1 MGERFLRP
9 AGLSAWP
16 GIVDDGSGRWDSTP
30 RRPPPP
36 PPTLPPRGRPQPT
49 ARPRRPVCLSR
60 LTTDLRRGPR
70 PPAPLSLA
78 GPRGC
83 LMPRGG
89 WVPDKHDVSRNP
101 PPCFRRRVS
110 GPRRA
115 ETEPRP
121 FRPAARQAIG
131 PELQTPPAGGGW
143 SVVGGGGCFC
153 CTWCDLAALPPP
165 PPPLP
170 ATPLRGYLVD
180 PASSICLSQRLSHA
194 SLSTHGR
201 YSETA
206 NGSLNQLWFL

>member
-1 MGERFLRP
+1 MGLNP
-9 AGLSAWP
+9 
-16 GIVDDGSGRWDSTP
+16 
-30 RRPPPP
+30 RPPTTP

-83 LMPRGG
+83 LMLRGG
-89 WVPDKHDVSRNP
+89 SVPDKHDVSRKP
-101 PPCFRRRVS
+101 PPCLCPS
-110 GPRRA
+110 PGLRA
-115 ETEPRP
+115 PTSQNRASALPSC
-121 FRPAARQAIG
+121 RQAG
-131 PELQTPPAGGGW
+131 DWPRAANTPSGRW
-143 SVVGGGGCFC
+143 LVGGSGGCGGC
-153 CTWCDLAALPPP
+153 LVCTWCDLAALPPP
-165 PPPLP
+165 PLTPPP